1 MVADPVRMMVRGHR
15 RPPGKD
21 NAARGQAGL
30 IWIGRHLLASLLGT
44 RRAAIGASC
53 FPLYRYHSRKRAP
66 FVDARNDIFM
76 SANLLSTSHMASRF
90 VQRWLSADPARESE
104 LQDLAGLSLD
114 QLDFGL
120 WLDRQLARNPSLPAA
135 MRRLRQLLVSAIV
148 LRDLSGRAELGEVL
162 SAISRFAEF
171 VVRTHLK
178 DLYTSMCDAH
188 GVPIGEES
196 GRPQHMIVVGMG
208 KLGGGELN
216 VSSDIDLIFL
226 YPEDGETRCSRD
238 DQRTLSNHEFF
249 VRLGRKL
256 IADIAEI
263 TEDGFS
269 FRVDMALRPNGQ
281 SGPLA
286 ASFAMLE
293 TYLVAQGREWE
304 RYAWVK
310 ARAITG
316 DAEDI
321 ATLERMVQPFVYR
334 RYLDFGAI
342 NAMRTMHTQIRA
354 EVVRQET
361 RHPERNVNVKL
372 GRGGIREIEFL
383 AQVFQ
388 LIRGGRDPGLR
399 DRSTRMTLRTI
410 AEKKLLAPEVIERL
424 LDSYAFLRNLEHRI
438 QYLDDAQ
445 SHVLPSSDADRLCIA
460 QMMGFQD
467 TAALMQRY
475 DECSQWVAAQ
485 FDAIFDN
492 RGGRTDPDADIPPAL
507 SLEDIGEEAL
517 SESLVSF
524 GFDDALTAAQ
534 RVLTTLRSPRIQ
546 SLSEPRKAQLQALM
560 RAALPM
566 IATEAGPRD
575 ATLNR
580 LLDFFDTIARRSA
593 YLELLT
599 EFPQALGRVVRMMS
613 ASGWAAQYLMRH
625 PVLMDEL
632 LDISALQAAP
642 DWLAFAKECQEHLTA
657 FDGDTERQMDALRDL
672 HHAQLFRL
680 LAQDLDGLLSVE
692 RLADHLSALADV
704 LIGATIDAVWRTL
717 PNRHREQPAFAVI
730 AYGKLGG
737 KELGYASDLDVIF
750 LYDDDDQ
757 DAPPLYARLA
767 QRFITWM
774 TSHTSAGVLFDI
786 DVALRPDGASGLL
799 VSSFAAFEKYQR
811 QSAWVWEHQALTR
824 ARFCAG
830 DAAIGERFETLRTTL
845 LRQRRNPTE
854 LRGEV
859 LAMRNRMHDAHPNRS
874 GLFDLKHDEGG
885 MIDIEFIVQY
895 LVLAHACDHAALTGD
910 IGNIGLLKLAGELGL
925 IDQELASSVSDAYR
939 EFRRLQHQIRLRGED
954 RARVQPASVDR
965 LRTAVMVLWRS
976 VVSHV

>member
-1 MVADPVRMMVRGHR
+1 
-15 RPPGKD
+15 
-21 NAARGQAGL
+21 
-30 IWIGRHLLASLLGT
+30 LASLRG
-44 RRAAIGASC
+44 IGGAPLSASPVI
-53 FPLYRYHSRKRAP
+53 PLYRYHSRKRAP
-66 FVDARNDIFM
+66 FVEAHNDIFM
-76 SANLLSTSHMASRF
+76 SANLLSTSQITSRF
-90 VQRWLSADPARESE
+90 VQRWLSADSAREAE
-104 LQDLAGLSLD
+104 LQNLAGLSLD

-120 WLDRQLARNPSLPAA
+120 WLARQHARTPSLPAA
-135 MRRLRQLLVSAIV
+135 MRRLRQLLISAIV
-148 LRDLSGRAELGEVL
+148 ARDLSGRADLGEVL
-162 SAISRFAEF
+162 AAITLFAEF
-171 VVRTHLK
+171 VVRTHLD
-178 DLYTSMCDAH
+178 DLYTSMCDTH

-196 GRPQHMIVVGMG
+196 GRPQRMIVVGMG

-238 DQRTLSNHEFF
+238 DQRALSNHEFF

-293 TYLVAQGREWE
+293 TYLLAQGREWE

-321 ATLERMVQPFVYR
+321 AALEKMVQPFVYR

-342 NAMRTMHTQIRA
+342 NALRTMHSQIRA

-383 AQVFQ
+383 TQVFQ
-388 LIRGGRDPGLR
+388 LIRGGRDPSLR
-399 DRSTRMTLRTI
+399 DRSTRATLRTI
-410 AEKKLLAPEVIERL
+410 AEKKLLAPEVVERL

-445 SHVLPSSDADRLCIA
+445 SHVLPSSDEDRLCIA
-460 QMMGFQD
+460 QMMGIQD
-467 TAALMQRY
+467 IAGLKRAY
-475 DECSQWVAAQ
+475 DDCSQWVAAQ
-485 FDAIFDN
+485 FDAMFEE
-492 RGGRTDPDADIPPAL
+492 RSSRAEPGTDAPP
-507 SLEDIGEEAL
+507 SPGLEDIDEDAL
-517 SESLVSF
+517 TAYLATF
-524 GFDDALTAAQ
+524 GFDDTQTAAQ
-534 RVLTTLRSPRIQ
+534 RLLTTLRSSRIR
-546 SLSEPRKAQLQALM
+546 SLSESRKTQLHALI

-566 IATEAGPRD
+566 IAAEGGTRA

-580 LLDFFDTIARRSA
+580 LLDFFETIARRSA

-599 EFPQALGRVVRMMS
+599 EFPHALGRVVRMMA
-613 ASGWAAQYLMRH
+613 ASDWAAQYLTRH
-625 PVLMDEL
+625 PILMDEL
-632 LDISALQAAP
+632 LDTSALQAEP
-642 DWLAFAKECQEHLTA
+642 DWNAFAQECSERLVA
-657 FDGDTERQMDALRDL
+657 FDGDTEHQMDALRDL

-680 LAQDLDGLLSVE
+680 LAQDLDGLLTVE

-704 LIGATIDAVWRTL
+704 LVGATIAAVWRTL

-750 LYDDDDQ
+750 LYDDEDQ

-774 TSHTSAGVLFDI
+774 TSHTPAGVLFDI

-799 VSSFAAFEKYQR
+799 VSSFASFEKYQR

-830 DAAIGERFETLRTTL
+830 DAAIGKRFEALRIDL
-845 LRQRRNPTE
+845 LRQQRDPAALRN
-854 LRGEV
+854 EV
-859 LAMRNRMHDAHPNRS
+859 LAMRRRMHDAHPNRS
-874 GLFDLKHDEGG
+874 GLFDLKHDDGG

-895 LVLAHACDHAALTGD
+895 LVLVHACEHAEMTGD
-910 IGNIGLLKLAGELGL
+910 IGNIALLKLAGQLGL
-925 IDQELASSVSDAYR
+925 IDSPLALQAADAYR
-939 EFRRLQHQIRLRGED
+939 EFRKLQHQIRLRGED
-954 RARVQPASVDR
+954 RARVDHD
-965 LRTAVMVLWRS
+965 S
-976 VVSHV
+976 VVVMRSAVISLWQQIFGAG